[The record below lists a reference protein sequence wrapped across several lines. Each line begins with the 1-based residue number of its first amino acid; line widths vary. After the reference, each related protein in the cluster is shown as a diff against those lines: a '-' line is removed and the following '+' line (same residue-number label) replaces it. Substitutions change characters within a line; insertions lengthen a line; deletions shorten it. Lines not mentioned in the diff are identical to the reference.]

1 MRQGFIGL
9 YKTCLEFDLVE
20 LGGVEPPSG
29 IPLPLVLHV

>member
-1 MRQGFIGL
+1 MRQDFIGL
-9 YKTCLEFDLVE
+9 YKTRLELDLVE

>member
-20 LGGVEPPSG
+20 LGGVEPPSE

>member
-1 MRQGFIGL
+1 MRQDFIGL
-9 YKTCLEFDLVE
+9 YKTCLELILVE

>member
-1 MRQGFIGL
+1 MRQDFIGL
-9 YKTCLEFDLVE
+9 YKTCLKLDLVE